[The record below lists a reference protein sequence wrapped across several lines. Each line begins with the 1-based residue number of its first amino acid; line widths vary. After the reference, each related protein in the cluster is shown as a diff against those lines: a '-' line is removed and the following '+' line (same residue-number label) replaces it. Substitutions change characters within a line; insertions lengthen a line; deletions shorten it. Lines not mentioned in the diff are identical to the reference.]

1 MESLALRG
9 KNLIFY
15 IVIKMVHDVVLLVSE
30 QTDDDDDETEM
41 RRMQI
46 DKIEDDIEVLD
57 VTIFDLGQSRHCSN
71 R

>member
-1 MESLALRG
+1 MESLGLRG

-15 IVIKMVHDVVLLVSE
+15 RVIKMVHDVVLLVSE
-30 QTDDDDDETEM
+30 QTDDDDETEM

-71 R
+71 C

>member
-15 IVIKMVHDVVLLVSE
+15 RVIKMVHDVVLLVSE
-30 QTDDDDDETEM
+30 QTDDDDETEM

-57 VTIFDLGQSRHCSN
+57 VTIFDSGQSRHCSN
-71 R
+71 C

>member
-1 MESLALRG
+1 MRG

-15 IVIKMVHDVVLLVSE
+15 RVIKMVHDVVLLVSE
-30 QTDDDDDETEM
+30 QTDDDDETEM

-57 VTIFDLGQSRHCSN
+57 VNILDLGQSRHCSN